1 MFKGVLFDL
10 DGVITDTAEF
20 HYHAWKKLGNEIGIS
35 IDRVFNE
42 QLKGVS
48 REDSL
53 QLLLKYGKKE
63 GTFSSEEFAQL
74 AQRKNDY
81 YLEMIQAIT
90 PEDVYPGILSLL
102 TELQDFS

>member
-1 MFKGVLFDL
+1 M
-10 DGVITDTAEF
+10 E
-20 HYHAWKKLGNEIGIS
+20 KLGNEIGIS

-53 QLLLKYGKKE
+53 QLLLKYGKE

-102 TELQDFS
+102 TELREANIKIALASASKMGLFF

>member
-1 MFKGVLFDL
+1 M
-10 DGVITDTAEF
+10 E
-20 HYHAWKKLGNEIGIS
+20 KLGNEIGIS

-53 QLLLKYGKKE
+53 QLLLKYGKK

-102 TELQDFS
+102 TELREANIKIALASASKMGLSF